1 MARLA
6 LRELCGYR
14 AGDKGDIA
22 NVAIFADDDET
33 YARDRRRGHR
43 GAGEGALRRRWCT
56 GRVDRYRADNVRA
69 LNFVMHGALGGG
81 GPRTLRA
88 DNLGKTL
95 GGALVRLEIDVP
107 DSLAGRRRARPDVA
121 WADAILDARYLG
133 LLRPESATE
142 RTNAVSPPGPS
153 MRSTCSNAG

>member
-1 MARLA
+1 MARLT

-33 YARDRRRGHR
+33 YAVIVAEVTAERVKTHFGTMVH
-43 GAGEGALRRRWCT
+43 

-107 DSLAGRRRARPDVA
+107 DAWAGRRRPRPDVA
-121 WADAILDARYLG
+121 WADAILDAL
-133 LLRPESATE
+133 PH
-142 RTNAVSPPGPS
+142 SP
-153 MRSTCSNAG
+153 